1 MRALLLLA
9 LLRALALPCMAHAA
23 TLRPVAS
30 IEGPTVRLS
39 DLWDGV
45 TLDRP
50 LGPAPAPGGRLVV
63 EGPQLLAIARQF
75 GVDWRPA
82 SSTDRAVLDRA
93 GRNLGRDDILPA
105 LRVALAGAGL
115 AGTELELPAIT
126 AAPVPP
132 GPVAITVQQLDAD
145 ASTGRFTA
153 LLSVGADGAPPTAL
167 RVSGRVVE
175 TVELPV
181 LRRRLLSGE
190 VVTGADLMWATL
202 RTGQARG
209 EVVRNPAQA
218 TGQAARHT
226 LMPGQAI
233 QMADLGRPIVIERG
247 NTVQL
252 VLNSPGLQ
260 LTAQGLAMEPAGVG
274 DVVPVLNPASHMMVR
289 AEVTG
294 PGRARVLPGT
304 APVLTNKQ
312 VAAR

>member
-1 MRALLLLA
+1 MRALLLV
-9 LLRALALPCMAHAA
+9 ALALPCLATPPAWAA
-23 TLRPVAS
+23 TLRPVVS
-30 IEGPTVRLS
+30 IDGPTVRLS

-45 TLDRP
+45 SLDRP

-75 GVDWRPA
+75 GVDWRP
-82 SSTDRAVLDRA
+82 SSSADRAILDRA
-93 GRNLGRDDILPA
+93 GRSLGRDDILPA
-105 LRVALAGAGL
+105 LRVALVAAGL
-115 AGTELELPAIT
+115 TGTELELPAIT

-132 GPVAITVQQLDAD
+132 GPVAVTVQQLDTD
-145 ASTGRFTA
+145 AGTGRFTA
-153 LLSVGADGAPPTAL
+153 LLSIGADGMPSTAM
-167 RVSGRVVE
+167 RMSGRVVE
-175 TVELPV
+175 TTDLPV
-181 LRRRLLSGE
+181 LRRRLLVGE
-190 VVTGADLMWATL
+190 VVTSADLVWATL

-209 EVVRNPAQA
+209 EVVRTPAQA

-226 LMPGQAI
+226 LVPGQAI
-233 QMADLGRPIVIERG
+233 QVADLGRPIVIERG
-247 NTVQL
+247 TTVQL
-252 VLNSPGLQ
+252 ALDSPGLQ